1 MQKLIPV
8 EDAKALMREAT
19 GWSVWGWLT
28 EKQRLRRTA
37 DAAWDALEE
46 LERKTK
52 ERLPKLAL
60 EQLKEVDHAWR
71 EAREAAEATFD
82 EAERRMDTSMAR
94 EGTKLAIHA
103 WELAEQAIRRA
114 EALTRRSSLK

>member
-8 EDAKALMREAT
+8 EEAKALMREAA

-52 ERLPKLAL
+52 ERWSDDLKN
-60 EQLKEVDHAWR
+60 QLKEADDAWH
-71 EAREAAEATFD
+71 EARETAEATFD
-82 EAERRMDTSMAR
+82 EAERRMDTRMAR
-94 EGTKLAIHA
+94 EGTKLAIYA

-114 EALTRRSSLK
+114 EALTRRNSLK